1 MVEES
6 GDGQETSRMSVQ
18 TSFIANVPASFFV
31 AASDSDDLKQE
42 AQLMLT
48 NPRDTFRSQVKLTK
62 HGTVQYVRYG
72 FLLVCYSNFDL
83 RRVVFQIFDFK
94 NVVTLKSESEVT
106 QGHRN

>member
-1 MVEES
+1 
-6 GDGQETSRMSVQ
+6 MSVQ
-18 TSFIANVPASFFV
+18 TLFVADVPASFFV
-31 AASDSDDLKQE
+31 AASDSDDLKLE

-94 NVVTLKSESEVT
+94 MS
-106 QGHRN
+106 